1 MKKLILFTFLLAS
14 SNIFSQSTSNPV
26 AYMNE
31 ISSEFKNIQTATWDY
46 TRSVA
51 KNKSARTVNKNR
63 LELIQTIKNSIAKVK
78 KVGSFND
85 ETYYRDSVLSFLNTN
100 LAVVSEDYEK
110 IMNLEEI
117 AEQSYDLMD
126 AYLKAQ
132 SIASD
137 KLSNSGEMVG
147 EIEKRFAKENNITLT
162 EADDKISLKL
172 EKAGKV
178 YDYYNPVYLI
188 FFKSFKQEIYLID
201 ALNKNDVSAME
212 QNKSSLSKFGNEGL
226 AELALIKGFN
236 GDESLIKACED
247 ILKFYVEEADV
258 HFQKLIDFQ
267 TTKEAF
273 EKAKANLE
281 SKKEKERTKEDI
293 DNYNKLVGE
302 YNAAT
307 KEFNET
313 NKILND
319 KRSKFINLW
328 NSTSQNFTSKN
339 ID

>member
-1 MKKLILFTFLLAS
+1 MKKIIALTFTIATFTS
-14 SNIFSQSTSNPV
+14 FSQSASNPV
-26 AYMNE
+26 DYMNE
-31 ISSEFKNIQTATWDY
+31 VSSEFKSIQTATWDY

-51 KNKSARTVNKNR
+51 KNKSARKVDKNR
-63 LELIQTIKNSIAKVK
+63 MELVQTIKNSIAKVK
-78 KVGSFND
+78 KVGSYKN
-85 ETYYRDSVLSFLNTN
+85 ETYFRDSVLSFLNTN

-117 AEQSYDLMD
+117 AEESFDLMD

-132 SIASD
+132 EIASD
-137 KLSNSGEMVG
+137 KLSKSGEMVG
-147 EIEKRFAKENNITLT
+147 EVEKRFAKENEVTLT
-162 EADDKISLKL
+162 ETDDKISLKL
-172 EKAGKV
+172 KKAGEV

-201 ALNKNDVSAME
+201 ALNKGDVAAME
-212 QNKSSLSKFGNEGL
+212 QNKSSLSKFAHEGL
-226 AELALIKGFN
+226 TTLSAIKSFN
-236 GDESLIKACED
+236 DDESLKKACEE
-247 ILKFYVEEADV
+247 ILKFYTEEADV

-281 SKKEKERTKEDI
+281 SKKEKDRTKEDI

-302 YNAAT
+302 YNNAT
-307 KEFNET
+307 KEFNDT
-313 NKILND
+313 NKILNE
-319 KRSKFINLW
+319 KRAKFINLW
-328 NSTSQNFTSKN
+328 NNSSQNFTSNN